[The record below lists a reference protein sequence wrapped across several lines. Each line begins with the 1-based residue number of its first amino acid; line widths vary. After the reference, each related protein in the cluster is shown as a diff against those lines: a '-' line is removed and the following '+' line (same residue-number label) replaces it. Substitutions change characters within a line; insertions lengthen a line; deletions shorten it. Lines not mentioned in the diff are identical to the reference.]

1 MIGRGYKNRFPKRW
15 LGKRVKVQWLDPA
28 GYVQS
33 ELSKVKPCPCITM
46 GVLMKV
52 NKEFI
57 IVASSHYPQDAPDPT
72 VAATAITKGCVT
84 FINLI

>member
-57 IVASSHYPQDAPDPT
+57 IVASSQYPEDELDPT
-72 VAATAITKGCVT
+72 VNATAITRGCVT

>member
-15 LGKRVKVQWLDPA
+15 LGKRGKVQWLDPA

-57 IVASSHYPQDAPDPT
+57 IVASSQYPEDEPDPT
-72 VAATAITKGCVT
+72 VDATAITKGCVT